1 MVSPDPIQPPGRGQQ
16 SDILSGLPELRKERV
31 REGRRA
37 RTQVS
42 LPLEHSLRTA
52 EAVLS
57 GRPQDGSKGR
67 YPGARRF
74 WEVLTRLVGFKVES
88 IESECGSK
96 DRARLFPR
104 TKVSPGKE

>member
-1 MVSPDPIQPPGRGQQ
+1 M
-16 SDILSGLPELRKERV
+16 
-31 REGRRA
+31 REGGSA
-37 RTQVS
+37 GTPVS

-67 YPGARRF
+67 YPWVRRF
-74 WEVLTRLVGFKVES
+74 WEPLTRLVGFKVES

-96 DRARLFPR
+96 DRVRLFPK
-104 TKVSPGKE
+104 TKLSPGKQ